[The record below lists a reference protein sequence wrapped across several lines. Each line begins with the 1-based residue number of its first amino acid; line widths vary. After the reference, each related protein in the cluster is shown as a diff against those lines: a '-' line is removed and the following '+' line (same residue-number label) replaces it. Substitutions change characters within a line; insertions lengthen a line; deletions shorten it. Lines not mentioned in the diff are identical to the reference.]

1 MPKKKLVQFLRK
13 QDEPL
18 TVYRLC
24 HMLDT
29 PLETLQ
35 RELNDL
41 KMLGVVREMT
51 LEQLLR
57 LEK

>member
-1 MPKKKLVQFLRK
+1 
-13 QDEPL
+13 
-18 TVYRLC
+18 
-24 HMLDT
+24 MLDT